1 MENKTPLKEKRESTV
16 ISIYLIIWLLPTIV
30 SLLFLA
36 LDKVDKDL
44 PMMFLLGIPVL
55 IGIFRLSVY
64 LFNSFLLLFFRRK
77 IKIDRLKG
85 RVTPIY
91 KVKEGY
97 SNDCCWIT
105 KFEVQYT
112 PLDLAWSVPFSV
124 LFEEQ
129 EYIEVGKYVFAVKA
143 EEEVTNIQELWE
155 TEDKKYSL
163 KKVARKAA
171 KKVKEQKIEK
181 LNQTFLDNY
190 K

>member
-1 MENKTPLKEKRESTV
+1 MQNHKEKRENTV
-16 ISIYLIIWLLPTIV
+16 IVVWLTVWLLPVIISMV
-30 SLLFLA
+30 YGLFNGF
-36 LDKVDKDL
+36 DKDL

-124 LFEEQ
+124 LFEER

-143 EEEVTNIQELWE
+143 EEVTNIQELWE

-163 KKVARKAA
+163 KKAARKAA

-181 LNQTFLDNY
+181 LNQTFLENY

>member
-1 MENKTPLKEKRESTV
+1 MQNHKEKRENKVIVVWLTV
-16 ISIYLIIWLLPTIV
+16 WLLPVIV
-30 SLLFLA
+30 SNVYGLFNGF
-36 LDKVDKDL
+36 DKDL

-91 KVKEGY
+91 KVEEGY
-97 SNDCCWIT
+97 TSDSCRIT

-112 PLDLAWSVPFSV
+112 PLNLVWSVPFSV

-129 EYIEVGKYVFAVKA
+129 EYIEVKTYTFDVKIDDVKDISKLW
-143 EEEVTNIQELWE
+143 EEEHRKIN
-155 TEDKKYSL
+155 L
-163 KKVARKAA
+163 KKIAKISAKEIKERKI
-171 KKVKEQKIEK
+171 QK
-181 LNQTFLDNY
+181 LNQTFLENY